1 MPFCIF
7 VNTLYT
13 LLLLN
18 KLKQHENIMFNSL
31 YSSQR
36 LEYMNNSP
44 RPGNAIE
51 IRLFLSI

>member
-13 LLLLN
+13 LLLPN